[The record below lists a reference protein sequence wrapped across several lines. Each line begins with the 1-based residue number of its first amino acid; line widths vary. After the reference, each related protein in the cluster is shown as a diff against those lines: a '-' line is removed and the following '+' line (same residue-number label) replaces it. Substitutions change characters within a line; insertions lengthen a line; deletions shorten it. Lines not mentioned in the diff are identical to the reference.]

1 MKFLSAR
8 GVLPACLITVAAVV
22 ALVAPGA
29 ANATL
34 LTQCEGAQTLEG
46 AGSSL
51 QAEAVEVWAKGF
63 NTNTLSTK
71 ACKGGAGKEP
81 KISYKSI
88 GSGAGFKEWN
98 EHENF
103 GTIGFVG
110 TDNTVNP
117 TEKAELE
124 SKGKEAP
131 SGKVLTTPVAE
142 GAVAIIINL
151 PNGCSA
157 ESKASKGRLAL
168 SQGALEKIY
177 ADEKILSAGTGPEW
191 SELTE
196 DGDTYHGTVVAA
208 KVSKVKTTEGSAVI
222 TVVSGGFPGV
232 VVGDE
237 VSVGTGL
244 VVHSTVVR
252 VEGNEV
258 ELSAP
263 ATKTET
269 GDTVTFVTPCNS
281 AQAIKTVVREDG
293 SGTTHIFKRFLN
305 WSFPSP
311 NKLTTPT
318 GNFTWDELSEATK
331 ACPSGTSCNTL
342 WPTGVGA
349 IKGNTGEGV
358 VKAVEEAANAG
369 SIGYANL
376 ADARNPAF
384 SKFIPPTGGEK
395 KQLFWAVLE
404 SKAGGAAY
412 QDPATNK
419 DVAARASANCKST
432 VFSNGTASFPPP
444 STESNWNEVSADQY
458 SATYPIC
465 GLTYDLVFGNY
476 KAYKGTTQ
484 GEATTAENYLAFVLD
499 KNGGQKEI
507 NEKHDYLSLPTAVLT
522 KSLEGL
528 KLVAWE

>member
-8 GVLPACLITVAAVV
+8 GALPACLITAAAVV
-22 ALVAPGA
+22 ALAAPGA

-34 LTQCEGAQTLEG
+34 LPQCEGSQTLEG

-51 QAEAVEVWAKGF
+51 QAEAVEVWEKGF
-63 NTNTLSTK
+63 NKNTLSTK
-71 ACKGGAGKEP
+71 ACKGGLGKEP
-81 KISYKSI
+81 VISYKSI

-98 EHENF
+98 EKEHF
-103 GTIGFVG
+103 GSIGFVG

-117 TEKAELE
+117 AEKAELE
-124 SKGKEAP
+124 SKGKEEP
-131 SGKVLTTPVAE
+131 SGKVLTDPVAE

-151 PNGCSA
+151 PAGCSA
-157 ESKASKGRLAL
+157 SSTASKGRLAL
-168 SQGALEKIY
+168 NQGTLEKIY
-177 ADEKILSAGTGPEW
+177 ADEVTEW
-191 SELTE
+191 SQITD
-196 DGDTYHGTVVAA
+196 DGDAYHGTVLAA
-208 KVSKVKTTEGSAVI
+208 KVLKVKTTLGSAIIKVK
-222 TVVSGGFPGV
+222 SPGFSGV

-244 VVHSTVVR
+244 VVGAKVVSVTTVAG
-252 VEGNEV
+252 EEEI

-263 ATKTET
+263 ATKTVAA
-269 GDTVTFVTPCNS
+269 DTVTFVTPCN
-281 AQAIKTVVREDG
+281 ANQPIKTVVREDG

-311 NKLTTPT
+311 KKLTTPT
-318 GNFTWDELSEATK
+318 GSFTWDELSEGTK

-342 WPTGVGA
+342 WPTGVGL
-349 IKGNTGEGV
+349 IKGNTGVGV
-358 VKAVEEAANAG
+358 VEAVENPANAG

-376 ADARNPAF
+376 ADARNVTF
-384 SKFIPPTGGEK
+384 SKFMPPTGGEK

-404 SKAGGAAY
+404 SKAAGAAY
-412 QDPATNK
+412 QDPSTNK

-432 VFSNGTASFPPP
+432 VYSNGTASFPPP
-444 STESNWNEVSADQY
+444 SVESNWNEVSADQY

-465 GLTYDLVFGNY
+465 GLTYDLTFGNY
-476 KAYKGTTQ
+476 KAYPGTSQ

-499 KNGGQKEI
+499 KNGGQKELG
-507 NEKHDYLSLPTAVLT
+507 EKHDYLALPSAVLT

-528 KLVAWE
+528 KLIEWE